1 MHMSGEGLL
10 AILLAGLIAGWLA
23 GKLVDGGGFGVIG
36 DIAVGIVGALIGSW
50 ALPHFGVHIRSG
62 FVGTII
68 VAFIGAV
75 ILLLI
80 LRLLSG
86 GLGRRSWGVRRRGWW

>member
-1 MHMSGEGLL
+1 MHMTGEGLL

-23 GKLVDGGGFGVIG
+23 GKVVDGGGFGVIG
-36 DIAVGIVGALIGSW
+36 DIAVGIVGALIGTW
-50 ALPHFGVHIRSG
+50 ALPRVGVHIQSG
-62 FVGTII
+62 LVGTII

-86 GLGRRSWGVRRRGWW
+86 GFRGRRWGVSRRRWW

>member
-10 AILLAGLIAGWLA
+10 AILLAGLIAGALA
-23 GKLVDGGGFGVIG
+23 GRVVDGGGFGIIG
-36 DIAVGIVGALIGSW
+36 DIAVGIVGALIGTW
-50 ALPHFGVHIRSG
+50 ALARVGVHIPSG
-62 FVGTII
+62 FVGLII

-80 LRLLSG
+80 LRLLTG
-86 GLGRRSWGVRRRGWW
+86 GFRGRTWGARRRWW